1 MTLPFIDTS
10 SPSGG
15 PPKPQG
21 GFNLRALLE
30 EMVSRNA
37 SDLHIVAGE
46 RPKLRIDGDITNSS
60 VDMEM
65 TPKDTLQVAY
75 SVLTEQ
81 QKKRFELDDEL
92 DFSFGIQ
99 NLARFRGNVFKQRG
113 CVSMVVRQIPF
124 AVKTFDQLG
133 LPGSIAKMAE
143 KPRGLVLV
151 TGPTGSGKSTTL
163 AAMIDKINRERKGHI
178 ITVEDPIEF
187 IHKHQSCIINQR
199 EIGSDTKSFANAL
212 KYALREDPDIILVG
226 EMRDLETI
234 AATLTIAETGHLAF
248 ATLHTN
254 SAAEAI
260 NRMIDVFPSHQQSQ
274 VRAQLAFVLEGI
286 VTQTLLPKAQ
296 GKGRVMAAEIL
307 VVTPA
312 IRALIRDDKVHQIYS
327 SMQAGK
333 KFGMQTLNDALYQL
347 YMAREVTADECLR
360 VSGDPTEFQRMIG
373 QLPSEDD
380 GTGKHVP
387 TKPATGRPATG
398 SPVRR

>member
-10 SPSGG
+10 SPSG
-15 PPKPQG
+15 PPKPAHG
-21 GFNLRALLE
+21 INLRALLE

-46 RPKLRIDGDITNSS
+46 KPKLRVDGDITNATA
-60 VDMEM
+60 EYEL
-65 TPKDTLQVAY
+65 TPKDTLQLAY

-81 QKKRFELDDEL
+81 QKKRFELEDEL

-124 AVKTFDQLG
+124 AIKTFEQLG

-260 NRMIDVFPSHQQSQ
+260 NRIIDVFPSHQQSQ

-286 VTQTLLPKAQ
+286 VTQTLLPKAT
-296 GKGRVMAAEIL
+296 GRGRVMAAEIL

-373 QLPSEDD
+373 QLPTDDD

-387 TKPATGRPATG
+387 TKPATGRPTAG
-398 SPVRR
+398 SPVKR